1 MVLVAM
7 QCAPVLSKSIPS
19 FPIGSYENEIM
30 CSIRISS
37 SSSNHVFDIG
47 LVAVDRNESRVVILA
62 GQEIEG
68 TGSMQTK
75 LSVK

>member
-1 MVLVAM
+1 MVRMSLY
-7 QCAPVLSKSIPS
+7 C
-19 FPIGSYENEIM
+19 EIVY
-30 CSIRISS
+30 CSRISS
-37 SSSNHVFDIG
+37 SSLDDVFDIG
-47 LVAVDRNESRVVILA
+47 LVAVARNESRVVILA